1 MDLPPAPRRWL
12 RAIGTALVAVVAFVP
27 VSSAQAA
34 PDPAAPPIADSAQ
47 AVAIAC
53 AVAQSLRRAAERYR
67 CRVERYAETSTE
79 YIVRV
84 FEDAAPG
91 APPLVLNHSEVRLE
105 KRERS
110 VIVTRSPEL

>member
-1 MDLPPAPRRWL
+1 
-12 RAIGTALVAVVAFVP
+12 
-27 VSSAQAA
+27 
-34 PDPAAPPIADSAQ
+34 
-47 AVAIAC
+47 VAIAC

-91 APPLVLNHSEVRLE
+91 APPLVLSHSEVRLE